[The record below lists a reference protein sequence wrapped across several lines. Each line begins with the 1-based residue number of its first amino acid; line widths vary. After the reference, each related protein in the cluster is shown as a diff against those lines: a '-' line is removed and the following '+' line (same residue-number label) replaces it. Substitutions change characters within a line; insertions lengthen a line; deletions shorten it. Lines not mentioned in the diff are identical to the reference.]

1 MSVTVNAMW
10 KCSKSDVYD
19 RRGKQVLKRGCFCLQ
34 NDNDY
39 EYLNKTVREGRGRFL
54 EMEDLDMFNIVRN
67 S

>member
-1 MSVTVNAMW
+1 
-10 KCSKSDVYD
+10 
-19 RRGKQVLKRGCFCLQ
+19 LQ

-54 EMEDLDMFNIVRN
+54 DMPDLDMFNIVRN